1 MPQATQGI
9 PRCGASKARYTAH
22 LKEEKTYAR
31 NILGKSGKDQ
41 SAPAK
46 KQNGKAFIKNN
57 LARKKIFFSCGKK
70 LPAAN

>member
-9 PRCGASKARYTAH
+9 PRCGTSKAKYTTR
-22 LKEEKTYAR
+22 LKEENTYAR

-41 SAPAK
+41 SVPAK

-57 LARKKIFFSCGKK
+57 LERKKIFFLHGKK